1 MPITLTV
8 TGHNEIIASL
18 QNLSDKLDGPE
29 VVQALGQMSSSILT
43 QETPVGRRGDAGK
56 LQRTMSEMA
65 GPEPTG
71 QGWWMGVGN
80 LEGIYPLEPAPKGT
94 IAAFLKRWR
103 EQHGGTAKKRVSN
116 RGEMKSRVVGTRF
129 RRRVRLGGFRPRR
142 TMRRRV
148 GTGFNPKHAWWY
160 LTDEQKRELRAMR
173 EAGIEDVGGASPYRP
188 FYWWIQ
194 EEGHGEVGIKGQHY
208 IARAIQQI
216 RGRIGSTILEV
227 LQLDRG
233 GPIPTDYGAFYR

>member
-1 MPITLTV
+1 MPTTLTV

-29 VVQALGQMSSSILT
+29 IVQTLGQMSSAILT

-80 LEGIYPLEPAPKGT
+80 LEGIYPLEPAPRGT
-94 IAAFLKRWR
+94 IAAFLERIGKKTRLQSYGRYGVAAKAQKR
-103 EQHGGTAKKRVSN
+103 KRAA
-116 RGEMKSRVVGTRF
+116 
-129 RRRVRLGGFRPRR
+129 
-142 TMRRRV
+142 

-160 LTDEQKRELRAMR
+160 LSDEEKEQLRAMR

-188 FYWWIQ
+188 FYWYIQ
-194 EEGHGEVGIKGQHY
+194 EEGMGDVGIRGQHY

-216 RGRIGSTILEV
+216 RGRISSTILEV
-227 LQLDRG
+227 LELDRG
-233 GPIPTDYGAFYR
+233 GPIPMDYGAFYR